1 MLVDSAF
8 FPLFIFMMRLTDS
21 ALGTVRLIFLMRDWR
36 GAAMALAFIEAL
48 IFALATA
55 GVLVTLSQSVV
66 NLMAYCLGYATG
78 SYLGMV
84 LEARFV
90 TSYVIVRLITRN
102 GSASSG
108 PAALIR
114 QQGHGVTEVEALGG
128 SGEVKL
134 LHSVVRRQDVEPL
147 LKAIHSAFPQ
157 TFVTLEEARTVRR
170 GWMRAVRNQR

>member
-1 MLVDSAF
+1 MFADSAL
-8 FPLFIFMMRLTDS
+8 FPLFIFALRLTDS
-21 ALGTVRLIFLMRDWR
+21 AMGTVRLIFLMRGWR
-36 GAAMALAFIEAL
+36 WAAMALAFIEAL

-55 GVLVTLSQSVV
+55 GVLATLSQNVV
-66 NLMAYCLGYATG
+66 NLLAYCLGYAAG

-90 TSYVIVRLITRN
+90 TSYVIVRLITRSN
-102 GSASSG
+102 GDSSG
-108 PAALIR
+108 HAALIR
-114 QQGHGVTEVEALGG
+114 QHGHGVTEVEALGG

-134 LHSVVRRQDVEPL
+134 LHSVIRRQDVEPL
-147 LKAIHSAFPQ
+147 LKAVHSAFPQ

>member
-1 MLVDSAF
+1 MPADSAL
-8 FPLFIFMMRLTDS
+8 FPLFIFTMRVTDS
-21 ALGTVRLIFLMRDWR
+21 ALGTVRLIFLMRGWR
-36 GAAMALAFIEAL
+36 WAAMALAFIEAL

-55 GVLVTLSQSVV
+55 GVLATLSQNIV

-90 TSYVIVRLITRN
+90 TSYVIVRLVARN
-102 GSASSG
+102 GSASGG

>member
-1 MLVDSAF
+1 MLVDSAL
-8 FPLFIFMMRLTDS
+8 FPLFIFSMRVADS
-21 ALGTVRLIFLMRDWR
+21 MLGTVRLIFLMRDWR
-36 GAAMALAFIEAL
+36 WAAMALAFIEAL

-55 GVLVTLSQSVV
+55 GVLATLSQNVV

-90 TSYVIVRLITRN
+90 TSYVIVRLVARN
-102 GSASSG
+102 GSSG
-108 PAALIR
+108 DALADLIR
-114 QQGHGVTEVEALGG
+114 QLGHGVTEVEALGG
-128 SGEVKL
+128 GGEVTL
-134 LHSVVRRQDVEPL
+134 LHSVMRRQDVNPL
-147 LKAIHSAFPQ
+147 LKAVHRAFPQ

>member
-1 MLVDSAF
+1 MLVDSAL
-8 FPLFIFMMRLTDS
+8 FPLFIFSMRVADS
-21 ALGTVRLIFLMRDWR
+21 TLGTVRLIFLTRDWR
-36 GAAMALAFIEAL
+36 WAAMALAFIEAL

-55 GVLVTLSQSVV
+55 GVLATLSQNVV

-90 TSYVIVRLITRN
+90 TSYVIVRLVARN
-102 GSASSG
+102 GSSG
-108 PAALIR
+108 DALADLIR
-114 QQGHGVTEVEALGG
+114 QLGHGVTEVEALGG
-128 SGEVKL
+128 GGEVTL
-134 LHSVVRRQDVEPL
+134 LHSVMRRQDVNPL
-147 LKAIHSAFPQ
+147 LNAVHRAFPH